1 MNLIAKNLI
10 KAAVAVGALKGAYKI
25 GKLAGA
31 TEVYKSNA
39 CCTVPIEVQLSPR
52 VSAVASPHT
61 NGIVITVKPASN
73 EAVEGAEEHEEA
85 EE

>member
-1 MNLIAKNLI
+1 MNPIARIAI
-10 KAAVAVGALKGAYKI
+10 KGAIGLATLKGAYKI

-52 VSAVASPHT
+52 VSAVASPHCK
-61 NGIVITVKPASN
+61 GIVITVKPVAN
-73 EAVEGAEEHEEA
+73 EDTEEYEED

>member
-1 MNLIAKNLI
+1 MNPIARTAI
-10 KAAVAVGALKGAYKI
+10 KAAAAVAALKGAYKI

-52 VSAVASPHT
+52 ISAVASPNT
-61 NGIVITVKPASN
+61 NGIVITVKTAAN
-73 EAVEGAEEHEEA
+73 EAVDDSEEYEEA

>member
-1 MNLIAKNLI
+1 MNPIVRTAVKG
-10 KAAVAVGALKGAYKI
+10 AVAVAALKGAYKI

-31 TEVYKSNA
+31 TEVYKSNH

-52 VSAVASPHT
+52 VSAVASPHCK
-61 NGIVITVKPASN
+61 GIVITVKPAAN
-73 EAVEGAEEHEEA
+73 EAVKETEDYEEA

>member
-1 MNLIAKNLI
+1 MNPIARTVI
-10 KAAVAVGALKGAYKI
+10 KGAVAIAALKGAYKI

-52 VSAVASPHT
+52 ISAVASPHAE
-61 NGIVITVKPASN
+61 GIVITVKPSAN
-73 EAVEGAEEHEEA
+73 RAVEEPEEYEED

>member
-1 MNLIAKNLI
+1 MNPIARTVI
-10 KAAVAVGALKGAYKI
+10 KATVTIAALKGAYKI

-52 VSAVASPHT
+52 VSAVASPHCK
-61 NGIVITVKPASN
+61 GIVITVKPAAS
-73 EAVEGAEEHEEA
+73 EAVEEPEDYEEA

>member
-1 MNLIAKNLI
+1 MNPIVRTAI
-10 KAAVAVGALKGAYKI
+10 KGATAVAVLKGAYKI

-61 NGIVITVKPASN
+61 KGIVITVKPAAN
-73 EAVEGAEEHEEA
+73 ESVEESDDYEEA
-85 EE
+85 DE

>member
-1 MNLIAKNLI
+1 MNPIARTAV
-10 KAAVAVGALKGAYKI
+10 KATVAIAALKGAYKI

-52 VSAVASPHT
+52 VSAVASPRT
-61 NGIVITVKPASN
+61 KGIVITVKPAAN
-73 EAVEGAEEHEEA
+73 ETVEEPEDYEEA

>member
-1 MNLIAKNLI
+1 MNPIAKFAI
-10 KAAVAVGALKGAYKI
+10 KGAVAIAALKGAYKI

-31 TEVYKSNA
+31 TEVYQSNA

-61 NGIVITVKPASN
+61 KGIVITVKPSAN
-73 EAVEGAEEHEEA
+73 GAVEEPEDYEEDEE
-85 EE
+85 

>member
-1 MNLIAKNLI
+1 MNPIARTAI
-10 KAAVAVGALKGAYKI
+10 KGAVAIAAMKGAYKI

-39 CCTVPIEVQLSPR
+39 CCTTPIEVQLSPR

-61 NGIVITVKPASN
+61 KGIVITVKPAAN
-73 EAVEGAEEHEEA
+73 EAANDAEEYEEA

>member
-1 MNLIAKNLI
+1 MNPIAKNLV

-31 TEVYKSNA
+31 TEVYKSNTS
-39 CCTVPIEVQLSPR
+39 CTVPIEVQLSPR

-61 NGIVITVKPASN
+61 KGIVITVKPSAN
-73 EAVEGAEEHEEA
+73 GAVEESEDYEEDEE
-85 EE
+85 

>member
-1 MNLIAKNLI
+1 MNPIARTAI
-10 KAAVAVGALKGAYKI
+10 KGAVAIAALKGAYKI

-52 VSAVASPHT
+52 VSAVASPHCK
-61 NGIVITVKPASN
+61 GIVITVKSSVN
-73 EAVEGAEEHEEA
+73 EAAEESDDYEEA

>member
-1 MNLIAKNLI
+1 MNPIARIVI
-10 KAAVAVGALKGAYKI
+10 KGAVAIAALRGAYKI

-52 VSAVASPHT
+52 VSAVASPHCK
-61 NGIVITVKPASN
+61 GIVITVKPAAN
-73 EAVEGAEEHEEA
+73 EAVEEPEDYEEA